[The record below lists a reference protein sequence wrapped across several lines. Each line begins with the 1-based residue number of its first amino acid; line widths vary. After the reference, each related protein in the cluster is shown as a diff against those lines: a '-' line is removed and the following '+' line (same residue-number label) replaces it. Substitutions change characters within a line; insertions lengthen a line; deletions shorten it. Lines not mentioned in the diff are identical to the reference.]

1 MTTPLDPF
9 LTTTGTADA
18 SVMNA
23 DYVTL
28 KRAWMNEQRAPELL
42 PYESEAVENILNSL
56 RPQWT
61 LISARQA
68 QWTGRD
74 SHIRDLL
81 TMEADRVGY
90 ILKSYLR
97 VRLYKIQHY
106 ARHYLMTGQH
116 LLSSAELSFAKN
128 ILSISEEAFKT
139 MFLRHLP
146 QDDEYFQSLVASDD
160 PGGDMIRR
168 PNLERVVF
176 IKVNDSVGTIS
187 VGGADTVTI
196 EKDRNY
202 IARYDLVREFLHDKR
217 INLI

>member
-146 QDDEYFQSLVASDD
+146 QDDE
-160 PGGDMIRR
+160 
-168 PNLERVVF
+168 
-176 IKVNDSVGTIS
+176 
-187 VGGADTVTI
+187 
-196 EKDRNY
+196 
-202 IARYDLVREFLHDKR
+202 
-217 INLI
+217 